1 MPATPS
7 SSSSAVSGAAPA
19 AAGQPVVGYPELA
32 FHQGGEQTSIV
43 IKKAPFRIGRKTEN
57 DLVIGDAR
65 VSREHAQLIEE
76 GGDWYVVDNQS
87 KHGTFVNGE
96 RIEGRRKL
104 ARNDR
109 LEFGV
114 REEVYV
120 IFSPTASRV
129 NTTREFLTQLSGLD
143 LGAHAGSDLE
153 KLTFFLD
160 AARKL
165 NTSNVLEEILVTLI
179 EATLRL
185 TGAER
190 GYVFL
195 RNDDGT
201 LRLAAGRNAAGARLV
216 DDKTISRSI
225 IADAARAASA
235 FLVSDTMKMSGMA
248 KRESVIAHDLR
259 TVICIPLRRKVVQA
273 EARGEQVTPDVIGVL
288 YLDSKYASR
297 DLSTVGQDI
306 LAAIATEA
314 AALVENARLVQAEE
328 AARRLEQELS
338 IAASIQQ
345 RLMAV
350 RIPELPFAKIQAKNV
365 PCRDIGGDF
374 FDLVSTREALVV
386 VVTDVCGK
394 GITAAIMASILQGL
408 VYSQA
413 LAGVPLEQI
422 VATANTFL
430 CTKELGEKYATVV
443 VAKLYPE
450 GKLEFVNCGHVPPL
464 LISGGEVAK
473 LSQTNLPVGLLAEAS
488 YERGTRQLKPG
499 DRLVVVTDGVTET
512 ENRAGE
518 FFGYERL
525 QEIAPAQDLDGIFHA
540 IREYSE
546 GVPFADDCTIFELTY
561 RAAAG

>member
-1 MPATPS
+1 MSSTPS
-7 SSSSAVSGAAPA
+7 SSRVAPA
-19 AAGQPVVGYPELA
+19 PQGEQPIGYPELVH
-32 FHQGGEQTSIV
+32 FQGGEQNSIV
-43 IKKAPFRIGRKTEN
+43 LKKLPYRIGRKTEN

-76 GGDWYVVDNQS
+76 HGEYFVVDNQS

-96 RIEGRRKL
+96 RVEGRRKL
-104 ARNDR
+104 FRNDR
-109 LEFGV
+109 IEFGV
-114 REEVYV
+114 REEIYV
-120 IFSPTASRV
+120 VFSPTDSRQ

-143 LGAHAGSDLE
+143 LRSHAGSDLE

-195 RNDDGT
+195 RNDDGS
-201 LRLAAGRNAAGARLV
+201 LRLAAGRNSKGAKLL
-216 DDKTISRSI
+216 DDKTISKSI
-225 IADAARAASA
+225 IADAARSASA

-259 TVICIPLRRKVVQA
+259 TVICIPLRRKVVQQ
-273 EARGEQVTPDVIGVL
+273 EAKGNQITPDVIGVL
-288 YLDSKYASR
+288 YLDSRYASR

-328 AARRLEQELS
+328 AARRFEQEMA

-365 PCRDIGGDF
+365 PCKDIGGDF
-374 FDLVSTREALVV
+374 FDLVKTDDALVV

-413 LAGVPLEQI
+413 LAGVPLDQI

-443 VAKLYPE
+443 VGKLWPD
-450 GKLEFVNCGHVPPL
+450 GKLEYVNCGHVPPL
-464 LISGGEVAK
+464 VV
-473 LSQTNLPVGLLAEAS
+473 SQDVVTRLEQSNLPVGLLGEARYAS
-488 YERGTRQLKPG
+488 GVRQLKPG
-499 DRLVVVTDGVTET
+499 DRLIVVTDGVTET
-512 ENRAGE
+512 ENKEGE

-525 QEIAPAQDLDGIFHA
+525 QEVAKSQGLEGIFQA
-540 IREYSE
+540 IRDYSQ
-546 GVPFADDCTIFELTY
+546 GVPFGDDCTIFELTY
-561 RAAAG
+561 R

>member
-1 MPATPS
+1 MASTPTSSGFVTAATGEKP
-7 SSSSAVSGAAPA
+7 
-19 AAGQPVVGYPELA
+19 VGYPEIA
-32 FHQGGEQTSIV
+32 YFQKGEQSSI
-43 IKKAPFRIGRKTEN
+43 ILKKVPFKVGRKTEN

-65 VSREHAQLIEE
+65 VSREHAQFIEE
-76 GGDWYVVDNQS
+76 SGDYFVVDNQS

-114 REEVYV
+114 REEVYLV
-120 IFSPTASRV
+120 FSPTSSKTS
-129 NTTREFLTQLSGLD
+129 TTREFLSQISGLD
-143 LGAHAGSDLE
+143 IKTGGSDLE

-195 RNDDGT
+195 RNDDGS
-201 LRLAAGRNAAGARLV
+201 LRLAAGRNAKGGPLA
-216 DDKTISRSI
+216 DDKTISKSI
-225 IADAARAASA
+225 ILDAARSASA
-235 FLVSDTMKMSGMA
+235 FLVSDTMKASGMA

-259 TVICIPLRRKVVQA
+259 TVICIPLRRKAVQQA
-273 EARGEQVTPDVIGVL
+273 ASDHMVTPDVIGVL
-288 YLDSKYASR
+288 YMDSRYASR

-328 AARRLEQELS
+328 AARRIEQEMT

-350 RIPELPFAKIQAKNV
+350 RIPELPFAKIQAMNI
-365 PCRDIGGDF
+365 PCKDIGGDF
-374 FDLVSTREALVV
+374 FDLVKTEDGLVMV
-386 VVTDVCGK
+386 ITDVCGK
-394 GITAAIMASILQGL
+394 GITAAILASILQGL

-413 LAGVPLEQI
+413 LASVPLAQI
-422 VATANTFL
+422 VSTANSFL
-430 CTKELGEKYATVV
+430 CNKELGEKYATAV
-443 VAKLYPE
+443 VAKLWPD
-450 GKLEFVNCGHVPPL
+450 GKLEYVNCGHVPPL
-464 LISGGEVAK
+464 VVRQGQIVK
-473 LSQTNLPVGLLAEAS
+473 LASANLPVGLLREAT
-488 YERGTRQLKPG
+488 YESGIQQLQPG
-499 DRLVVVTDGVTET
+499 DKLLVVTDGVTEA
-512 ENRAGE
+512 ENRSGE

-525 QEIAPAQDLDGIFHA
+525 EEAAQSQEMEGILA
-540 IREYSE
+540 RLREYAE
-546 GVPFADDCTIFELTY
+546 GVPFNDDCTIFELTY
-561 RAAAG
+561 KN

>member
-1 MPATPS
+1 MPAGEKPI
-7 SSSSAVSGAAPA
+7 
-19 AAGQPVVGYPELA
+19 GYPELVYS
-32 FHQGGEQTSIV
+32 QKGEQSSIV
-43 IKKAPFRIGRKTEN
+43 LKKLPFRVGRKTEN
-57 DLVIGDAR
+57 DLVIPDAR
-65 VSREHAQLIEE
+65 VSREHAQLVEDN
-76 GGDWYVVDNQS
+76 GDYYVVDNQS

-109 LEFGV
+109 IEFGIRDEIFV
-114 REEVYV
+114 V
-120 IFSPTASRV
+120 FSPSQGRQ
-129 NTTREFLTQLSGLD
+129 NTTREFLTQLSGIELKS
-143 LGAHAGSDLE
+143 HAGSDLE

-201 LRLAAGRNAAGARLV
+201 LRLAAGRNARGGPLS
-216 DDKTISRSI
+216 DDKTISKSI
-225 IADAARAASA
+225 ITDAARSASA
-235 FLVSDTMKMSGMA
+235 FLVSDTMKTSGMA

-259 TVICIPLRRKVVQA
+259 TVICIPLRRKMVHA
-273 EARGEQVTPDVIGVL
+273 EAKGNQITPDVIGVL

-297 DLSTVGQDI
+297 DLTTVGQDI

-328 AARRLEQELS
+328 AARRMEQEMT
-338 IAASIQQ
+338 IAAGIQQ

-365 PCRDIGGDF
+365 PCKDIGGDF
-374 FDLVSTREALVV
+374 FDLVKTDDGLLVV
-386 VVTDVCGK
+386 ITDVCGK
-394 GITAAIMASILQGL
+394 GITAAIMASIIQGL

-422 VATANTFL
+422 VSTANTFL
-430 CTKELGEKYATVV
+430 CQKELGEKYAT
-443 VAKLYPE
+443 LMI
-450 GKLEFVNCGHVPPL
+450 GKLFPDGRLEYVNCGHVPPL
-464 LISGGEVAK
+464 VVSGSKVTK
-473 LSQTNLPVGLLAEAS
+473 LEQSNLPVGLLGEAQ
-488 YERGTRQLKPG
+488 YKPGFTHLNAG
-499 DRLVVVTDGVTET
+499 DRLIVVTDGVTET
-512 ENRAGE
+512 ENRSGE

-525 QEIAPAQDLDGIFHA
+525 QDVAKSQGLDGIFMA

-546 GVPFADDCTIFELTY
+546 GVPFGDDCTIFELTY
-561 RAAAG
+561 KN

>member
-1 MPATPS
+1 MPLTPS
-7 SSSSAVSGAAPA
+7 SSSGFAPA
-19 AAGQPVVGYPELA
+19 SSGEKPLGYPELVYS
-32 FHQGGEQTSIV
+32 QRGEQTSIV
-43 IKKAPFRIGRKTEN
+43 LKRTPFRVGRKTEN

-65 VSREHAQLIEE
+65 VSREHAQFIEE
-76 GGDWYVVDNQS
+76 GGDYYIVDHQS

-104 ARNDR
+104 VRNDR
-109 LEFGV
+109 IEFGV
-114 REEVYV
+114 REEIYV
-120 IFSPTASRV
+120 VFSPTDVRH
-129 NTTREFLTQLSGLD
+129 NTTREFLTQLSGID
-143 LGAHAGSDLE
+143 LRSHAGSDLE

-201 LRLAAGRNAAGARLV
+201 LRLATGRDAKGVPLS

-225 IADAARAASA
+225 IADAARSASA
-235 FLVSDTMKMSGMA
+235 FLVSDTMKSSGMA

-259 TVICIPLRRKVVQA
+259 TVICIPLRRKVVQQ
-273 EARGEQVTPDVIGVL
+273 EAKENLVTPDVIGVL
-288 YLDSKYASR
+288 YLDSRYASR

-328 AARRLEQELS
+328 AARRLEQEMT

-365 PCRDIGGDF
+365 PCKDIGGDF
-374 FDLVSTREALVV
+374 FDLVKTDDALVL

-394 GITAAIMASILQGL
+394 GITAAILASIIQGL

-413 LAGVPLEQI
+413 LAAVPLEQI
-422 VATANTFL
+422 VSTANLFL
-430 CTKELGEKYATVV
+430 CQKELGEKYAT
-443 VAKLYPE
+443 LMI
-450 GKLEFVNCGHVPPL
+450 GKLWPDGRFDYVNCGHVPPL
-464 LISGGEVAK
+464 VVSGDRAVK
-473 LSQTNLPVGLLAEAS
+473 LEQANLPVGLLREVEYRPGS
-488 YERGTRQLKPG
+488 TQLRPG
-499 DRLVVVTDGVTET
+499 DRLVVVTDGVTEA
-512 ENRAGE
+512 ENREGE

-525 QEIAPAQDLDGIFHA
+525 EEVAKSQPLDGIFQA
-540 IREYSE
+540 IREYTQ
-546 GVPFADDCTIFELTY
+546 GVPLGDDCTIFELTY
-561 RAAAG
+561 RQ

>member
-1 MPATPS
+1 MSATPS
-7 SSSSAVSGAAPA
+7 SSRIVATPA
-19 AAGQPVVGYPELA
+19 GEKPLGYPELA
-32 FHQGGEQTSIV
+32 YFQSGEQTSIV
-43 IKKAPFRIGRKTEN
+43 LKKVPFKVGRKTEN

-65 VSREHAQLIEE
+65 VSREHAQFIEE
-76 GGDWYVVDNQS
+76 GGDYYVVDNQS
-87 KHGTFVNGE
+87 KHGTYVNGQ

-114 REEVYV
+114 RDEVYLV
-120 IFSPTASRV
+120 FSPTGSKTS
-129 NTTREFLTQLSGLD
+129 TTREFLSQISGLD
-143 LGAHAGSDLE
+143 LRSGGSDLE

-201 LRLAAGRNAAGARLV
+201 LRLAAGRNSKGGPLA
-216 DDKTISRSI
+216 DDKTVSKSI
-225 IADAARAASA
+225 IQDAARSASA

-259 TVICIPLRRKVVQA
+259 TVICIPLRRKTVQQA
-273 EARGEQVTPDVIGVL
+273 ASENIVTPDVIGVL
-288 YLDSKYASR
+288 YLDSRFASR

-328 AARRLEQELS
+328 ASRRLEQEMA

-350 RIPELPFAKIQAKNV
+350 RIPELAFATIKAKNI
-365 PCRDIGGDF
+365 PCKDIGGDF
-374 FDLVSTREALVV
+374 FDLVKTEDGLVV

-394 GITAAIMASILQGL
+394 GISAAILASILQGL

-413 LAGVPLEQI
+413 LAGVPLAQI
-422 VATANTFL
+422 VSIANSFL
-430 CTKELGEKYATVV
+430 CQKELGEKYATIVI
-443 VAKLYPE
+443 AKLWPDGRFEY
-450 GKLEFVNCGHVPPL
+450 VNCGHVPPL
-464 LISGGEVAK
+464 LVSQGEIVRLGIS
-473 LSQTNLPVGLLAEAS
+473 SLPVGLLRDATYQS
-488 YERGTRQLKPG
+488 GVQQLRAG
-499 DRLVVVTDGVTET
+499 DRLLVVTDGVTEA
-512 ENRAGE
+512 ENRTGD

-525 QEIAPAQDLDGIFHA
+525 EEAAKTQELEGIYDSVRA
-540 IREYSE
+540 YAE
-546 GVPFADDCTIFELTY
+546 GVPFNDDCTIFELTY
-561 RAAAG
+561 H

>member
-1 MPATPS
+1 MS
-7 SSSSAVSGAAPA
+7 SPITASGVTALPT
-19 AAGQPVVGYPELA
+19 GEQPLGYPELA
-32 FHQGGEQTSIV
+32 YYHGGEQTSIV
-43 IKKAPFRIGRKTEN
+43 LKRVPFKVGRKTEN

-76 GGDWYVVDNQS
+76 AGDYFVVDNQS
-87 KHGTFVNGE
+87 KHGTYVNGQ

-104 ARNDR
+104 VRNDR

-114 REEVYV
+114 RDEVYV
-120 IFSPTASRV
+120 VFSPTGAKTS
-129 NTTREFLTQLSGLD
+129 TTREFLSQISGLD
-143 LGAHAGSDLE
+143 IRAGGSDLE

-201 LRLAAGRNAAGARLV
+201 LRLAAGRNSKGGPLA

-225 IADAARAASA
+225 IQDAARSASA
-235 FLVSDTMKMSGMA
+235 FLVSDTMKASGMA

-259 TVICIPLRRKVVQA
+259 TVICIPLRRKAVQQSA
-273 EARGEQVTPDVIGVL
+273 SENIVTPDVIGVL
-288 YLDSKYASR
+288 YLDSRYASR

-306 LAAIATEA
+306 MAAIATEA

-328 AARRLEQELS
+328 ASRRLEQEMA

-345 RLMAV
+345 RLMLV
-350 RIPELPFAKIQAKNV
+350 RIPDLPFATIRAKNI
-365 PCRDIGGDF
+365 PCKDIGGDF
-374 FDLVSTREALVV
+374 FDLVKTDDGLVV

-394 GITAAIMASILQGL
+394 GITAAILASILQGL

-413 LAGVPLEQI
+413 LAGVPLAQI
-422 VATANTFL
+422 VNIANSFL
-430 CTKELGEKYATVV
+430 CQKELGEKYATLV
-443 VAKLYPE
+443 VAKLYPD
-450 GKLEFVNCGHVPPL
+450 GRLEYVNCGHVPPMVV
-464 LISGGEVAK
+464 SGGEIVK
-473 LSQTNLPVGLLAEAS
+473 LGKSNLPVGLLREAT
-488 YERGTRQLKPG
+488 YESGTQQMKAG
-499 DRLVVVTDGVTET
+499 DRLLVVTDGVTEA
-512 ENRAGE
+512 ENRAGD
-518 FFGYERL
+518 FYGYERL
-525 QEIAPAQDLDGIFHA
+525 EEVAKSQELEGIYDS
-540 IREYSE
+540 IRAYAE
-546 GVPFADDCTIFELTY
+546 GVPFNDDCTIFELTY
-561 RAAAG
+561 R

>member
-1 MPATPS
+1 MS
-7 SSSSAVSGAAPA
+7 SSHSASGIAPVPS
-19 AAGQPVVGYPELA
+19 GEQPVGIPEILYA
-32 FHQGGEQTSIV
+32 QGAEQTSI
-43 IKKAPFRIGRKTEN
+43 ILKKLPFKIGRKTEN
-57 DLVIGDAR
+57 DLVISDAR

-76 GGDWYVVDNQS
+76 NGEFFVVDNQS
-87 KHGTFVNGE
+87 KHGTYVNGE
-96 RIEGRRKL
+96 KVEGRRKL
-104 ARNDR
+104 FRNDK

-114 REEVYV
+114 REEIYIV
-120 IFSPTASRV
+120 FSPTTSKTS
-129 NTTREFLTQLSGLD
+129 TTREFLTQLSGLD
-143 LGAHAGSDLE
+143 IKATGTSDLE

-160 AARKL
+160 AARRL

-201 LRLAAGRNAAGARLV
+201 LRLAAGRNAKGQKLI
-216 DDKTISRSI
+216 DDKTISQSI
-225 IADAARAASA
+225 IQDAARSASA

-248 KRESVIAHDLR
+248 KRQSVIAHDLR
-259 TVICIPLRRKVVQA
+259 TVICIPLRRKVVQQQA
-273 EARGEQVTPDVIGVL
+273 KEAQMTPDVIGVL

-328 AARRLEQELS
+328 AARRMEQEMA

-350 RIPELPFAKIQAKNV
+350 RIPELPFARIQARNI
-365 PCRDIGGDF
+365 PCKDIGGDF
-374 FDLVSTREALVV
+374 FDLVQTDDGLMM

-394 GITAAIMASILQGL
+394 GISAAILASILQGL

-413 LAGVPLEQI
+413 LAGVPLSQI
-422 VATANTFL
+422 VSTANSFL
-430 CTKELGEKYATVV
+430 CNKELGEKYATVV
-443 VAKLYPE
+443 VAKLSPD
-450 GKLEFVNCGHVPPL
+450 GKFEYVNCGHIPPL
-464 LISGGEVAK
+464 VVSGQEIK
-473 LSQTNLPVGLLAEAS
+473 RLSQSNLPVGLLREAS
-488 YERGTRQLKPG
+488 YDTGTVQLKPG
-499 DRLVVVTDGVTET
+499 DRLIMVTDGVTEA
-512 ENRAGE
+512 ENKEGE

-525 QEIAPAQDLDGIFHA
+525 EEIAKSEELDGIFNTLRQYA
-540 IREYSE
+540 Q
-546 GVPFADDCTIFELTY
+546 GVPFGDDCTIFELTY
-561 RAAAG
+561 RA